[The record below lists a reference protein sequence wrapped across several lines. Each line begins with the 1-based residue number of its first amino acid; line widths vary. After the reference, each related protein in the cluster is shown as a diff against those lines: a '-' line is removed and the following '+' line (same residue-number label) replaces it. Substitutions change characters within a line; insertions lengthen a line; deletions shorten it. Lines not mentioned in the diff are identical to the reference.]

1 MISKS
6 YKKIITK
13 EEYWELVS
21 LQNFHGM
28 IIKLLED
35 IELQALEITQ
45 EIEDEIDGNLFLGGV
60 TSDMING
67 LNVESILDGLKSL
80 NIEIEKDKVVE
91 NRKEMG
97 KVSKKKKKFKS
108 GDGWKNKELDKNVVV
123 VDRPEFH
130 SYLDDFKIPVISN
143 NNIPNNVL
151 FVGDIT
157 KPLQVNNFSKIL
169 IDEKDGLFVSENW
182 NHDNDELGDVV
193 G

>member
-13 EEYWELVS
+13 EEYQQLLNYQAIHKYFMDCLES
-21 LQNFHGM
+21 LEF
-28 IIKLLED
+28 K
-35 IELQALEITQ
+35 ALNITE
-45 EIEDEIDGNLFLGGV
+45 EIEDDLDAGLFLGGI
-60 TSDMING
+60 TSDM
-67 LNVESILDGLKSL
+67 LNNFGKNSLDDGLKRL
-80 NIEIEKDKVVE
+80 NIEVEKDKIME

-97 KVSKKKKKFKS
+97 KVTKKKKKFKS
-108 GDGWKNKELDKNVVV
+108 GDGWKNKELDKFVEV

-143 NNIPNNVL
+143 NNIPDNVL

-157 KPLQVNNFSKIL
+157 KPLQMSNFSKIL
-169 IDEKDGLFVSENW
+169 IDEKDGLFVSETW